1 MASRVLQLAGGVF
14 GGDRGGNSNGLICFR
29 MEQFPNIEV
38 NDLLCCSWRLQS
50 EVVFFMKTRKNGVCL
65 APRTSRSCQPSCSRC
80 KIGSQTST
88 NSFNF
93 RVFHCRASNC
103 AWSWLFFVN

>member
-50 EVVFFMKTRKNGVCL
+50 EVVF
-65 APRTSRSCQPSCSRC
+65 S
-80 KIGSQTST
+80 
-88 NSFNF
+88 
-93 RVFHCRASNC
+93 
-103 AWSWLFFVN
+103 